1 MVTSIAA
8 LRAAGMLSAL
18 DEHFARAVG
27 RIASEQR
34 PEVLLAAALTSRY
47 VAQGH
52 VCLDISRLSAAGAV
66 YDDAGQVVAED
77 AWPPAAQ
84 WLEMLRASP
93 LVGDAGSATVAPFV
107 LDGAGRLYLR
117 RYWEHETGLARGLLA
132 RATQVEPGLNGAW
145 VRTALARLFPA
156 AGASDESDWQRIA
169 AVLALARRF
178 CVISGGPG
186 TGKTFTVVKLL
197 ALLVEEALHAGR
209 RIPGMTLLAPTGK
222 AATRLSEAIRKA
234 KATLACGDAV
244 KNAIPED
251 AATIHRCLSPIG
263 GSATRFRYHAGNPLV
278 TDVVLV
284 DEASMVDL
292 ALMSRLLAAVP
303 PHARFI
309 LLGDK
314 DQLASVEAGAV
325 LGDICNTGAPRSY
338 SRGLNDDLERLTGE
352 HLPLDAAAPAGTGI
366 WDCIV
371 QLTHSYRYRAD
382 SGIGALAHAINAGD
396 AECALALLDAGAAS
410 GIARLDPG
418 PHALHPTLRAGI
430 VTGFAPYLH
439 ARAAAERLRHLERF
453 RVLCAHRR
461 GPDGVEA
468 INRQIESML
477 AEAGLIT
484 PASTA
489 YVGRPVMVTRNDYEL
504 DLFNGDVGVIAD
516 DAADD
521 LSGDGEE
528 KGAGAARR
536 AVFFLG
542 EGGQLR
548 RLAPSRLPPHETVYA
563 MSIHKSQG
571 SEFDQVAVLLP
582 SRPSPVLSRELL
594 YTAVTRARLQVTI
607 HATREVT
614 AAAITRRLERVSG
627 LRELLWNARP
637 VGRTSP

>member
-1 MVTSIAA
+1 MMTSIAA
-8 LRAAGMLSAL
+8 LRAAGILSPL
-18 DEHFARAVG
+18 DEHFARAVS
-27 RIASEQR
+27 RIAGEQR
-34 PEVLLAAALTSRY
+34 QEVLLAAALTSRH

-66 YDDAGQVVAED
+66 YDDAGQMVAED
-77 AWPPAAQ
+77 AWPSAAQ
-84 WLEMLRASP
+84 WLDMLRASP

-107 LDGAGRLYLR
+107 LDRAGRLYLR
-117 RYWEHETGLARGLLA
+117 RYWEHETGLARRLLA
-132 RATQVEPGLNGAW
+132 RATQVEPSLDGAW
-145 VRTALARLFPA
+145 VRAALVRLFPE
-156 AGASDESDWQRIA
+156 AGASDEPDWQRIA
-169 AVLALARRF
+169 AVLALQRRF

-197 ALLVEEALHAGR
+197 ALLVEEAIHAGR
-209 RIPGMTLLAPTGK
+209 RVPGMTLLAPTGK
-222 AATRLSEAIRKA
+222 AATRLAEAIRRA
-234 KATLACGDAV
+234 KATLACSDAV

-263 GSATRFRYHAGNPLV
+263 GSGTRFRYHAGNPLV

-303 PHARFI
+303 PQARFI

-325 LGDICNTGAPRSY
+325 LGDICNTGARRSY
-338 SRGLNDDLERLTGE
+338 SRALIDGLERLTGE
-352 HLPLDAAAPAGTGI
+352 HLPLDAAAPASTGI

-371 QLTHSYRYRAD
+371 QLTRSYRYRAD

-396 AECALALLDAGAAS
+396 AERALALLEANATS
-410 GIARLDPG
+410 GITRLDPL
-418 PHALHPTLRAGI
+418 PEALHPTLRAGI
-430 VTGFAPYLH
+430 VTGFGAYLR
-439 ARAAAERLRHLERF
+439 ARGAAERLRHLERF

-461 GPDGVEA
+461 GPDGVET

-477 AEAGLIT
+477 AAAGLIA
-484 PASTA
+484 PASAA

-516 DAADD
+516 DKPDD
-521 LSGDGEE
+521 LSRDREE
-528 KGAGAARR
+528 AAAGATRR

-571 SEFDQVAVLLP
+571 SEFDRVAVLLP
-582 SRPSPVLSRELL
+582 SRPSPVISRELL
-594 YTAVTRARLQVTI
+594 YTAVTRAREQVTI
-607 HATREVT
+607 HAGRDVT
-614 AAAITRRLERVSG
+614 TAAITRRLERVSG
-627 LRELLWNARP
+627 LRGLLWGATP
-637 VGRTSP
+637 AEKTSP